1 MINGNHLDDWSIG
14 WYCIRTKPKLENVAA
29 ATIQTLSSVEM
40 FLPRTSRKRKAASKS
55 LYPLFPGYLFARF
68 DPVTHLRNIQFA
80 RGVSYIV
87 KRNGIPVHVPSQI
100 MIELKF
106 LTSNGVL
113 EIPDKPR
120 RIGDKVK
127 VISGLFKGGEGD
139 ITQLIPSRE
148 RIRLLLEILGRS
160 TEVEIGEDQ
169 IDFPSAHP
177 MSVG

>member
-1 MINGNHLDDWSIG
+1 
-14 WYCIRTKPKLENVAA
+14 
-29 ATIQTLSSVEM
+29 
-40 FLPRTSRKRKAASKS
+40 
-55 LYPLFPGYLFARF
+55 
-68 DPVTHLRNIQFA
+68 
-80 RGVSYIV
+80 
-87 KRNGIPVHVPSQI
+87 

-148 RIRLLLEILGRS
+148 RIRLLLEILGRA

>member
-1 MINGNHLDDWSIG
+1 
-14 WYCIRTKPKLENVAA
+14 
-29 ATIQTLSSVEM
+29 
-40 FLPRTSRKRKAASKS
+40 
-55 LYPLFPGYLFARF
+55 
-68 DPVTHLRNIQFA
+68 
-80 RGVSYIV
+80 
-87 KRNGIPVHVPSQI
+87 
-100 MIELKF
+100 MIELKS

-148 RIRLLLEILGRS
+148 RIRLLLEILGKAL
-160 TEVEIGEDQ
+160 TEVEESEDQ